1 MAKAKAL
8 GAKIQKAAHQRE
20 QGFGKPIISVEASG
34 QRLLV
39 VCNRIYHSPN
49 WQTFHDFLREF
60 LFSLLGPEWLREET
74 AKSLEIQH
82 PIARWVVMAQ
92 SDVTSVPIINGLR
105 HGDMTGSMKAFMQLA
120 YNLYLIAHNSP
131 PDDAFDRVRGYVA
144 RLKQRH
150 FGNFLGALYE
160 TYAAA
165 AFLKAGF
172 DIQYEEESKGKRS
185 YTEFVAVYPQT
196 GRTFSVEAK
205 ARNSSGA
212 PQDDEVKRLRVTSK
226 LITALNKYS
235 EHERIVMIELNVP
248 DEVSEDFAN
257 QWPAAAMDQIR
268 SAEGLTNNDGQE
280 FDPAYV
286 IVTNHNYHSRLD
298 ARVQTQA
305 LGFGYKIPDF
315 APAVPISSF
324 YEYVCS
330 QERHVEIDALMS
342 SLKDHSHIPATFDGQ
357 PPELA
362 FDPDQ
367 RPRLTV
373 GEVYE
378 IPSADGDP
386 VAGLLESGTVME
398 SQQLAYCVHRLE
410 NGTRIIATHPLSDSE
425 MIVWRRNPSIFF
437 GEEDRVK
444 KPAESPLDF
453 AKFLYESYKNTDRT
467 KLEEWLSPWVPAAA
481 LAEMDQKQLAAR
493 YCEDMAMQMWKTTQA
508 NKPGGKVCRNSA
520 GD

>member
-1 MAKAKAL
+1 M
-8 GAKIQKAAHQRE
+8 
-20 QGFGKPIISVEASG
+20 
-34 QRLLV
+34 
-39 VCNRIYHSPN
+39 VCNRIYQSPN
-49 WQTFHDFLREF
+49 WRTFHDFLREF
-60 LFSLLGPEWLREET
+60 LFSLLGREWIREEA
-74 AKSLEIQH
+74 AKSPEIQH

-92 SDVTSVPIINGLR
+92 SDVTSGPIINGLR
-105 HGDMTGSMKAFMQLA
+105 HGDMTGAIKAFMQLA

-131 PDDAFDRVRGYVA
+131 PNDAFVRVRGYVA

-150 FGNFLGALYE
+150 FGNFLGALHE

-172 DIQYEEESKGKRS
+172 DIQYEDESRGERR

-205 ARNSSGA
+205 ARDSSGA

-226 LITALNKYS
+226 LVSALNKYS
-235 EHERIVMIELNVP
+235 EHERIVMIELNVT
-248 DEVSEDFAN
+248 DEWGEDFAN
-257 QWPAAAMDQIR
+257 HWPAAAMDQIR
-268 SAEGLTNNDGQE
+268 AAEGLTNNDGQE

-298 ARVQTQA
+298 TRVQTQA

-315 APAVPISSF
+315 APTVPISSF
-324 YEYVCS
+324 YEYLCS
-330 QERHVEIDALMS
+330 QERHKEIDALMN

-367 RPRLTV
+367 RPRLKV

-378 IPSADGDP
+378 IPSADGES

-437 GEEDRVK
+437 GEEGRVN

-453 AKFLYESYKNTDRT
+453 AIFLYETYKNTDRA

-481 LAEMDQKQLAAR
+481 LAGMDQKQLAAR
-493 YCEDMAMQMWKTTQA
+493 YCEGMAMQMWRTTQA
-508 NKPGGKVCRNSA
+508 HKPDKKSSGDSA
-520 GD
+520 AD